1 MTPGNAKR
9 RKWELWIGVGLALF
23 AAFAFYFSTKA
34 TLHDLDYTNEIASAL
49 LHGDLGLREKPA
61 EWLNEMI
68 PYGNRYYSAFPLG
81 AVISMVPV
89 ALLQKA
95 SLVHDFPAHILA
107 ALIAG
112 ACVYFFFRLEKAF
125 GPGYSSLKPKPIT
138 RRILLA
144 LFPIFGTWTWCN
156 LGMGGAWQIALGLAL
171 LGGTAALYFTLVR
184 PSPFIAGAF
193 FALAFGNRTE
203 LLLTAPFYLYLF
215 WRRSALVEQAPRLP
229 EPDNQSSSGAMYE
242 SSASHS
248 NSPSDAE
255 SGWRKLTRALRKN
268 APMLFDFL
276 ILPVALALLTAAYN
290 FARFHSI
297 FDFGYFHIPEVRDEP
312 WYEHGLFSLHSIPWN
327 VHTMLFEG
335 FRDNPDFPFLSFPPF
350 GCSIFLS
357 SPFLFLLFRAGGK
370 YRTISWVAIG
380 IMTFV
385 LWCHG
390 NPGGW
395 QFSYRYAMILLP
407 WMFLLLTGN
416 GSPKITVTEIS
427 LFAVSVAINATA
439 TWLFLWTDQIQ
450 PVATVPLRTIDS
462 QQSSVPSVSS
472 VVKKIRMPGMRVTIS
487 GNTGLDIPKG
497 TLNSIRRQ
505 AGWK

>member
-1 MTPGNAKR
+1 MDAQAPKKSTMPEVWVG
-9 RKWELWIGVGLALF
+9 IGLSLA
-23 AAFAFYFSTKA
+23 AALAFYFSTNP
-34 TLHDLDYTNEIASAL
+34 TLKDLDYTVEIASAFL
-49 LHGDLGLREKPA
+49 RGDLGLREKPP

-81 AVISMVPV
+81 AVISMVPI

-95 SLVHDFPAHILA
+95 SLIHNFPARILG

-112 ACVYFFFRLEKAF
+112 ACVYFFFQLAKAF
-125 GPGYSSLKPKPIT
+125 GPHHSSLKPKPLV

-144 LFPIFGTWTWCN
+144 LFPVFGTWTWCN

-171 LGGTAALYFTLVR
+171 LGETAALYFTLVR

-193 FALAFGNRTE
+193 LALAVGNRTE
-203 LLLTAPFYLYLF
+203 LLMTAPFYLYLF
-215 WRRSALVEQAPRLP
+215 WRRSNENTAG
-229 EPDNQSSSGAMYE
+229 QSRIARMKQG
-242 SSASHS
+242 
-248 NSPSDAE
+248 
-255 SGWRKLTRALRKN
+255 LRVN
-268 APMLFDFL
+268 APMVIDFL
-276 ILPVALALLTAAYN
+276 TLPVALVLLTAAYN

-327 VHTMLFEG
+327 VNKMVFAG
-335 FRDNPDFPFLSFPPF
+335 FRDDPNFPFLSFDPF
-350 GCSIFLS
+350 GCSILLS
-357 SPFLFLLFRAGGK
+357 SPFLFLLFRNGGR
-370 YRTISWVAIG
+370 YRVICWIAIG
-380 IMTFV
+380 LLTFI

-416 GSPKITVTEIS
+416 GPPTITVTEIS

-439 TWLFLWTDQIQ
+439 TWLFLWTDKIQ
-450 PVATVPLRTIDS
+450 P
-462 QQSSVPSVSS
+462 
-472 VVKKIRMPGMRVTIS
+472 
-487 GNTGLDIPKG
+487 
-497 TLNSIRRQ
+497 
-505 AGWK
+505 

>member
-1 MTPGNAKR
+1 MRNHTAPEPRSTIRQFWVAA
-9 RKWELWIGVGLALF
+9 GLSLCAAL
-23 AAFAFYFSTKA
+23 AFYFSTNP
-34 TLHDLDYTNEIASAL
+34 TLRDLDYTAEIASAL
-49 LHGDLGLREKPA
+49 LRGDLGLREKPP

-95 SLVHDFPAHILA
+95 SLIHDFPARILA

-112 ACVYFFFRLEKAF
+112 ASVYFFFQLTKAF
-125 GPGYSSLKPKPIT
+125 GPDYPSFNAKPLT

-144 LFPIFGTWTWCN
+144 LFPVFGTWTWCN

-171 LGGTAALYFTLVR
+171 LGEIAALYFTLVR
-184 PSPFIAGAF
+184 PSPFVAGAF
-193 FALAFGNRTE
+193 FTLAFGNRTE
-203 LLLTAPFYLYLF
+203 LLITAPLYLYLL
-215 WRRSALVEQAPRLP
+215 WRCSNGTEVAVSSPRQGLKLIP
-229 EPDNQSSSGAMYE
+229 RIKQSFRE
-242 SSASHS
+242 
-248 NSPSDAE
+248 
-255 SGWRKLTRALRKN
+255 N

-276 ILPVALALLTAAYN
+276 TLPVTLALLTAAYN
-290 FARFHSI
+290 LARFHSI

-335 FRDNPDFPFLSFPPF
+335 FRDDPAFPFLSFPPF
-350 GCSIFLS
+350 GCSILLS
-357 SPFLFLLFRAGGK
+357 SPFLFLLFRAGGR
-370 YRTISWVAIG
+370 YRTISWIAIG
-380 IMTFV
+380 ILTFV

-416 GSPKITVTEIS
+416 GPPKITVTEIS
-427 LFAVSVAINATA
+427 LFAVSIAINATA
-439 TWLFLWTDQIQ
+439 TWLFLWTDRIQ
-450 PVATVPLRTIDS
+450 P
-462 QQSSVPSVSS
+462 
-472 VVKKIRMPGMRVTIS
+472 
-487 GNTGLDIPKG
+487 
-497 TLNSIRRQ
+497 
-505 AGWK
+505 

>member
-1 MTPGNAKR
+1 MRNHTAPESRGTIRQFWVAA
-9 RKWELWIGVGLALF
+9 GLSLCAAL
-23 AAFAFYFSTKA
+23 AFYFSTKP
-34 TLHDLDYTNEIASAL
+34 TLRDLDYTTEIVSAL
-49 LHGDLGLREKPA
+49 LRGDLGLREKPP

-95 SLVHDFPAHILA
+95 SLIHDFPARILG

-112 ACVYFFFRLEKAF
+112 ACVYFFFQLTKAF
-125 GPGYSSLKPKPIT
+125 GPDHSSFKAKPLT

-144 LFPIFGTWTWCN
+144 LFPVFGTWTWCN

-171 LGGTAALYFTLVR
+171 LGETAALYFTLVR
-184 PSPFIAGAF
+184 PSPFVAGAF
-193 FALAFGNRTE
+193 FTLAFGNRTE
-203 LLLTAPFYLYLF
+203 LLITAPLYLYLF
-215 WRRSALVEQAPRLP
+215 WRCSNGTYQEVAV
-229 EPDNQSSSGAMYE
+229 SSTRQR
-242 SSASHS
+242 
-248 NSPSDAE
+248 
-255 SGWRKLTRALRKN
+255 WKLICRIKQPLREN

-276 ILPVALALLTAAYN
+276 TLPVTLALLTAAYN
-290 FARFHSI
+290 LARFHSI

-335 FRDNPDFPFLSFPPF
+335 FRDEPAFPFLSFPPF
-350 GCSIFLS
+350 GCSILLS
-357 SPFLFLLFRAGGK
+357 SPFLFLLFRAGGR
-370 YRTISWVAIG
+370 YRTISWIAIG
-380 IMTFV
+380 ILTFV

-416 GSPKITVTEIS
+416 GPPKITVTEIS
-427 LFAVSVAINATA
+427 LFAVSIAINASA
-439 TWLFLWTDQIQ
+439 TWLFLWTDRIQ
-450 PVATVPLRTIDS
+450 P
-462 QQSSVPSVSS
+462 
-472 VVKKIRMPGMRVTIS
+472 
-487 GNTGLDIPKG
+487 
-497 TLNSIRRQ
+497 
-505 AGWK
+505 